1 MNFPSFNPNTLLASS
16 FLDSQYLNPDYLF
29 QQGSIFLGKITH
41 FTFRGET
48 LNGLYTFFTFFAL
61 LCFIVMAYAAIRLL
75 EIRIKEHKF
84 LHHEIAEYAER
95 HNEKE
100 KSLWTGEG
108 EQKNERWA
116 KVLHHLFSTSLSD
129 WKLAII
135 ESDSMLDT
143 LMDQLGFKGENLGEK
158 LKVADRDKFRNL
170 TAAWEVHTIRNKIAH
185 EGLSF
190 EISHHEAKRIIALY
204 EQIFRE
210 FGYI

>member
-29 QQGSIFLGKITH
+29 QQGGIFLDKIAH
-41 FTFRGET
+41 FTFRGEV
-48 LNGLYTFFTFFAL
+48 LSGVYTFFTFFAL

-75 EIRIKEHKF
+75 EIRAKEHKF

-100 KSLWTGEG
+100 KSIWTGEG
-108 EQKNERWA
+108 GQKNERWT

-135 ESDSMLDT
+135 EADSMLDT

-158 LKVADRDKFRNL
+158 LKSTDRDKFRNL
-170 TAAWEVHTIRNKIAH
+170 TAAWEVHTIRNRIAH

-190 EISHHEAKRIIALY
+190 EISHHEAKRLSLIHI
-204 EQIFRE
+204 
-210 FGYI
+210 